1 MRKLLYIF
9 YIAAL
14 TPFLTGC
21 FEDPGTDTLITD
33 KGVEG
38 FVEIEEA
45 SGAKS
50 STKNIVVVPDGENV
64 QESITVSFGGAESS
78 SATEVSFEVVQDEST
93 AVEGVDYEL
102 ISSGSV
108 SIPSGEYTAPI
119 EFEVIDDNLDPEN
132 PLTLTFR
139 LTNSSANILEEYSQV
154 TITLVGLC
162 PPDLFDYST
171 LGGEYSTTASGES
184 TDGCPSENPISGFA
198 STETMTAD
206 PDNNFTNDDGEDVN
220 AYIISDFHAG
230 VYMEWYGDCY
240 GYTFPTPARIFVNTA
255 TGEVTGTVDDGFGS
269 TNEITSG
276 LMDACNGNITYEWIN
291 GFGDTGTITWVQN

>member
-1 MRKLLYIF
+1 MKKLLYIF

-21 FEDPGTDTLITD
+21 FDDPGTDTLLTD
-33 KGVEG
+33 KIEG

-45 SGAKS
+45 SGARS
-50 STKNIVVVPDGENV
+50 TTKNIIVVPDGESV
-64 QESITVSFGGAESS
+64 QESISVSYGGQVSS
-78 SATEVSFEVVQDEST
+78 SAVDVSFEVVADQST
-93 AVEGVDYEL
+93 AVAGVDYNL
-102 ISSGSV
+102 ITTGSV
-108 SIPSGEYTAPI
+108 TIPSGEYTAPI
-119 EFEVIDDNLDPEN
+119 QFEVIDDNLDPDN

-139 LTNSSANILEEYSQV
+139 LTSSSANILEDYSEV
-154 TITLVGLC
+154 TLTLVGLC

-184 TDGCPSENPISGFA
+184 TDGCPPNNPLSGLT
-198 STETMTAD
+198 STETLTAD
-206 PDNNFTNDDGEDVN
+206 PDNNVELDNGEVLN

-230 VYMEWYGDCY
+230 TYIDWYGDCY
-240 GYTFPTPARIFVNTA
+240 GYTFPTPARIFVNTT
-255 TGEVTGTVDDGFGS
+255 TGEVTGSVDDAFGS

-276 LMDACNGNITYEWIN
+276 LMDACNGDITYDWIN